1 MKKIVILG
9 STGSIG
15 RQALRVIEN
24 QADKFQITA
33 LTAWGNIELLEAQ
46 IRQYRPRYAALA
58 DEVKAAELRKRVKD
72 VEVTVL
78 AGEKGLLDIASLP
91 EYDVLLV
98 SVVGFSGLVP
108 TVEAIK
114 QGKVIALANKETL
127 VAGGGLVIN
136 LARKYGSRIV
146 PVDSEH
152 SAIFQCLQGQDIRKV
167 SRLFLT
173 ASGGPFRTATL
184 REMEEVTPALAL
196 KHPKWKMGPKITIDS
211 ATLMNKGLEV
221 IEARWLFDI
230 EYQSIEVIVHPQSI
244 IHSMVEFVDGSV
256 LAQLGVPDMALPI
269 QYAFSYPNRWLAP
282 GGRLD
287 LIKNSPLT
295 FELPDIKK
303 FPCLSLAYT
312 AGRIG
317 GTMPTAMNAANEVA
331 VSAFLEGKLAFTQIP
346 ALIDKVM
353 SCHDSIKNYT
363 IQDILDTDNW
373 ARQRATTFI
382 GREG

>member
-1 MKKIVILG
+1 MKKVVILG

-15 RQALRVIEN
+15 RQALKVIGK
-24 QADKFQITA
+24 QAEKFQVVA
-33 LTAWGNIELLEAQ
+33 LTAQSNVELLEAQ

-58 DEVKAAELRKRVKD
+58 DEEKAAELREKVKD
-72 VEVTVL
+72 IKVTVL
-78 AGEKGLLDIASLP
+78 AGEKGLVDIASLP
-91 EYDVLLV
+91 GYDVLLV

-108 TVEAIK
+108 TVEAMK

-127 VAGGGLVIN
+127 VAGGALIVD
-136 LARKYGSRIV
+136 LARKHGSRIV

-173 ASGGPFRTATL
+173 ASGGPFRTATSK
-184 REMEEVTPALAL
+184 EMEEVTPEMAL

-269 QYAFSYPNRWLAP
+269 QYALSYPDRWSAP
-282 GGRLD
+282 GERLD

-295 FELPDIKK
+295 FEFPDTGK
-303 FPCLSLAYT
+303 FPCLSLAYA
-312 AGRIG
+312 AGSIG
-317 GTMPTAMNAANEVA
+317 GTMPAAMNAANEAA
-331 VSAFLEGKLAFTQIP
+331 VSAFLKGKLAFKKIP
-346 ALIDKVM
+346 VIIDRVI
-353 SCHDSIKNYT
+353 SCHDAIKNYT
-363 IQDILDTDNW
+363 VRDILDTDNW
-373 ARQRATTFI
+373 ARQKAAIFI
-382 GREG
+382 EREG